1 MFFVLRLNLLLGAVA
16 GLLGFIADKPDS
28 VLFGGFMAV
37 ISLLCMIE
45 DHLENLRDAFECDA
59 DTKGADRG

>member
-1 MFFVLRLNLLLGAVA
+1 MFFVLRLNLLLGTIAAMV
-16 GLLGFIADKPDS
+16 GFIADKPDS
-28 VLFGGFMAV
+28 ILFGGFLAV